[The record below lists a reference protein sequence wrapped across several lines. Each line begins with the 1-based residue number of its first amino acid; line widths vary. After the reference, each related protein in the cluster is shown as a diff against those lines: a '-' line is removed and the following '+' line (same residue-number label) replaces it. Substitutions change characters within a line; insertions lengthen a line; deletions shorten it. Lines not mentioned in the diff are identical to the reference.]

1 MSPRASIRPATAAR
15 RRGRPPTAGLRERIL
30 RAAESVFLSQEFHEA
45 LMEDVARASGVG
57 KGTLYRY
64 FRSKRDLY
72 LAVTFGGIER
82 LRTELDAALRSA
94 EPPARKIEHIVR
106 CLLGYFWDRRLF
118 FAFIHQHEHRPDRD
132 THEWFRQREQLVR
145 LVRRAFDQ
153 AIATGHV
160 RRVDSRLATEML
172 FGMMRG
178 VNRYRVRGDT
188 VEAMVAALVDIFMH
202 GVGTPAGRRTLMKR
216 PLKGSDRS
224 GAPDTPSSNGRACGR
239 RG

>member
-1 MSPRASIRPATAAR
+1 MAPLAAAAPSVSRPA
-15 RRGRPPTAGLRERIL
+15 RGRPPTPGLRESIL
-30 RAAESVFLSQEFHEA
+30 RAAEDIFTRRDYHEVQMDEIA
-45 LMEDVARASGVG
+45 GASGVG

-82 LRTELDAALRSA
+82 LRTELDSALRSA

-153 AIATGHV
+153 AIAIGHV
-160 RRVDSRLATEML
+160 RRVDSRIATEML

-188 VEAMVAALVDIFMH
+188 VEVLVAELVDIFMH
-202 GVGTPAGRRTLMKR
+202 GVGTPAGRRTLTKR
-216 PLKGSDRS
+216 RPAN
-224 GAPDTPSSNGRACGR
+224 APE
-239 RG
+239 

>member
-1 MSPRASIRPATAAR
+1 MAPLAAAAPSVSRPA
-15 RRGRPPTAGLRERIL
+15 RGRPPTPGLREAIL
-30 RAAESVFLSQEFHEA
+30 RAAEEIFTRHDFHEVQMDEIA
-45 LMEDVARASGVG
+45 GASGVG

-106 CLLGYFWDRRLF
+106 CLLGYFWDRRLC
-118 FAFIHQHEHRPDRD
+118 FAFIHQHEPRPDRD

-160 RRVDSRLATEML
+160 PRVDSRIATEML

-178 VNRYRVRGDT
+178 VNRYRAEGDRLPDL
-188 VEAMVAALVDIFMH
+188 VASVVDVFMC
-202 GVGTPAGRRTLMKR
+202 GVGTESGRREL
-216 PLKGSDRS
+216 
-224 GAPDTPSSNGRACGR
+224 GARRVNGA
-239 RG
+239 